1 MLHDVAATVMNSSS
15 SQCSTPKCLFSH
27 TTTLNSELSL
37 SLSLSLRHS
46 LLLKSLTRL
55 LLKHTHTHT
64 HKLTIAAKAQNT
76 VKPETWQKF
85 PLNAKDFSDNP
96 SSSSSSSSCVCV
108 CVFVCVR
115 RAGASL
121 VLWAA
126 SNCRNYAQGDF
137 CALKMR
143 TEHVRSCSSTVF
155 VFQIW
160 ACSTTSSVLIQC
172 KSLPKSSTLSTVN
185 MCCAK
190 FQFINFLTH
199 NVQHFQLG
207 VIPNPIQILTQI
219 QHSLSSYICV
229 LIPISDRNS

>member
-1 MLHDVAATVMNSSS
+1 MLV
-15 SQCSTPKCLFSH
+15 LSH
-27 TTTLNSELSL
+27 HHTKLRALSL
-37 SLSLSLRHS
+37 SLSLSPTL
-46 LLLKSLTRL
+46 SLTQISH
-55 LLKHTHTHT
+55 KTSPQTHTHTHT

-229 LIPISDRNS
+229 LIPISDPNS